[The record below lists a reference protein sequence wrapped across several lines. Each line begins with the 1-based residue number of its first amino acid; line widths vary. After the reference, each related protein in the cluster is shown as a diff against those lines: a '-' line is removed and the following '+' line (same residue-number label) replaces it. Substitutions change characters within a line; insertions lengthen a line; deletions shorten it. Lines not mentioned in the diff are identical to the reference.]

1 MKILVV
7 VAHPRPDSLTASMA
21 KRFTV
26 GLTEAGHEFEIADL
40 YAEGFNP
47 ILHTIDEPD
56 WSNPNKAYSDE
67 VQREMDR
74 IQASDALAFLF
85 PIWWYSMPAIM
96 KGYIDRVWN
105 YGFAYGTGK
114 LPVQKIRWIT
124 MVGETQ
130 SQFEKR
136 NYHLMVEHH
145 LNVGL
150 AQYTGVQDT
159 HVHFM
164 YNSYGKFDGSSK
176 EKSEAH
182 FATLLNE
189 AYQIGQAF

>member
-1 MKILVV
+1 
-7 VAHPRPDSLTASMA
+7 
-21 KRFTV
+21 
-26 GLTEAGHEFEIADL
+26 
-40 YAEGFNP
+40 
-47 ILHTIDEPD
+47 
-56 WSNPNKAYSDE
+56 
-67 VQREMDR
+67 
-74 IQASDALAFLF
+74 
-85 PIWWYSMPAIM
+85 
-96 KGYIDRVWN
+96 
-105 YGFAYGTGK
+105 
-114 LPVQKIRWIT
+114 

-136 NYHLMVEHH
+136 NYHLLVEHH

-164 YNSYGKFDGSSK
+164 YNSYGKLDGSSK
-176 EKSEAH
+176 KKREVH